1 MEPIIDDSLQCMQIE
16 MQMRKTIIAA
26 LYLRRKTHPGQ
37 PGLSLGELEELLGV
51 HKDQFE
57 FSLWYLTG
65 GDFVKRG
72 DNGSTSILLKG
83 VNLAESIIRGGA
95 RRDDPPSLG

>member
-1 MEPIIDDSLQCMQIE
+1 MDQLIDNSLQCMQNE

-37 PGLSLGELEELLGV
+37 PALMLSELEELLGV
-51 HKDQFE
+51 HKDNFE
-57 FSLWYLTG
+57 FTLWYLTG
-65 GDFVKRG
+65 GDFIKRG

-95 RRDDPPSLG
+95 RHDDPPTLG